1 MDFQPFEPV
10 IIGADVSAT
19 RVAFVALFEKKF
31 HTMSNTKLGKSGA
44 EACHNGREAVNTFLG
59 ELPWSTTEP
68 IEVFIEAPVLGRGGF
83 RSTMVQAFTNG
94 AVQGAFYE
102 RGCKVSSANVSS
114 WKKEI
119 VGKGNATKPD
129 VAQSIRLRWA
139 SLYENVAGDQDLCD
153 ASAIALYGRTIY
165 RLNVE

>member
-1 MDFQPFEPV
+1 MPFEPV
-10 IIGADVSAT
+10 IVGADVSAT

-31 HTMSNTKLGKSGA
+31 YTMSDTKLGISGA
-44 EACHNGREAVNTFLG
+44 EACHKARGAVHKFLD
-59 ELPWSTTEP
+59 EVPWQTTEP
-68 IEVFIEAPVLGRGGF
+68 IEVYIESPVLGRGGF

-102 RGCKVSSANVSS
+102 RGCNVSTANVSS

-139 SLYENVAGDQDLCD
+139 SLYENVAKDQDLCD
-153 ASAIALYGRTIY
+153 ASAIALYGRKIY
-165 RLNVE
+165 RSNME